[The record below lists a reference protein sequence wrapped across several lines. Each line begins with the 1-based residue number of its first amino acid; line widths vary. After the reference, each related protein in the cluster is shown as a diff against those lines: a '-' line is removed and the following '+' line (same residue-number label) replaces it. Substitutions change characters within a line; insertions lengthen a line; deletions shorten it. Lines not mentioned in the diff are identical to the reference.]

1 MKTGGFGKGYLAAVV
16 CISVLV
22 MYASAF
28 AGKGTV
34 SSMPV
39 IQIVD
44 VDMTA
49 GSIVIYGDHFMP
61 TNTGITS
68 LPQVT
73 LGGTSLAVTA
83 YTNNQI
89 DALLP
94 DGITDGAY
102 LLVLLAANTRGGYAR
117 FDVTLG
123 ATGLTGPQGPQG
135 VQGPIGPTGPQGIQ
149 GVAGPVGPQGIQG
162 PLGAIGPQGPIG
174 LTGATGPQGPQ
185 GVQGPTGPSGVSAM
199 LYAYSKSLTWYAT
212 NNLSLSLNGTY
223 SWDHLYCDGSDE
235 VLSVSC
241 SSNGL
246 LKSESCTSWHAGI
259 GSWSGTKYAGGA
271 DHQIT
276 NWELYDLTATIN
288 INCIGL
294 R

>member
-1 MKTGGFGKGYLAAVV
+1 MKTGVFRKGYLTAVV

-22 MYASAF
+22 MYAAAS
-28 AGKGTV
+28 AGKSTV

-39 IQIVD
+39 IEIVD

-102 LLVLLAANTRGGYAR
+102 LLVLLAANTRSGYAR
-117 FDVTLG
+117 FDVTIG
-123 ATGLTGPQGPQG
+123 ATGDTGPQGPQG
-135 VQGPIGPTGPQGIQ
+135 PVGPVGPQGP
-149 GVAGPVGPQGIQG
+149 AGPMGQQGPQGIQG
-162 PLGAIGPQGPIG
+162 PIGPQGLQGIP
-174 LTGATGPQGPQ
+174 GPQ
-185 GVQGPTGPSGVSAM
+185 GPSGVSAG
-199 LYAYSKSLTWYAT
+199 LVYYTKNAT
-212 NNLSLSLNGTY
+212 DYTSPGNSSPGMFYFN
-223 SWDHLYCDGSDE
+223 CDGSDE
-235 VLSVSC
+235 IIANSYNFVGCTPFLSSC
-241 SSNGL
+241 SCVMNSRYNG
-246 LKSESCTSWHAGI
+246 
-259 GSWSGTKYAGGA
+259 
-271 DHQIT
+271 
-276 NWELYDLTATIN
+276 ATIGN
-288 INCIGL
+288 LTCTIDDNEFYWYITVNSSITCIGL